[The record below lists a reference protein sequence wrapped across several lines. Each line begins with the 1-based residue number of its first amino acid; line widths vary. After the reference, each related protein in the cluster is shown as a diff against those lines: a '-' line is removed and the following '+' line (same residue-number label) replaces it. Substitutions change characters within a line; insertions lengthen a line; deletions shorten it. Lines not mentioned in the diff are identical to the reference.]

1 MHYTCIRTI
10 GGIYALLVLMATVS
24 YNKNFSC
31 NQKQNEDKIT
41 TLLCFKKV
49 SISLKQLRRKKNLQ
63 IRLTDSSSSSLT
75 DVQAG
80 FHFLSSYKCIKHDS
94 NSNCYVGILLK
105 KLFKKPNFTFIRDI
119 KDKYALYTSDS

>member
-1 MHYTCIRTI
+1 
-10 GGIYALLVLMATVS
+10 MATVS

-31 NQKQNEDKIT
+31 NQKQNEEKIT

-49 SISLKQLRRKKNLQ
+49 SISLQQLRRKKKLQ

-80 FHFLSSYKCIKHDS
+80 FHFLSSYQTRFKFQ
-94 NSNCYVGILLK
+94 LLRWHPAY

-119 KDKYALYTSDS
+119 KDKCALYTSDS

>member
-49 SISLKQLRRKKNLQ
+49 SISLKQLRRKKN
-63 IRLTDSSSSSLT
+63 
-75 DVQAG
+75 
-80 FHFLSSYKCIKHDS
+80 YK
-94 NSNCYVGILLK
+94 
-105 KLFKKPNFTFIRDI
+105 
-119 KDKYALYTSDS
+119 

>member
-1 MHYTCIRTI
+1 
-10 GGIYALLVLMATVS
+10 MATVS

-41 TLLCFKKV
+41 TLLCSKKV

-80 FHFLSSYKCIKHDS
+80 FHFLFSYQTR
-94 NSNCYVGILLK
+94 
-105 KLFKKPNFTFIRDI
+105 FKF
-119 KDKYALYTSDS
+119 